1 MKVVVFGGTTEGRV
15 LAQAVAESRIKLH
28 VCVATAYGASLLP
41 SDKNIIIHQGRMDEQ
56 EMERFLKKIM
66 PSCCLDATHP
76 YADVVTENVCRTCG
90 RLAIPYFRVYRQ
102 QEDAEDVRF
111 VKSVEEAAEFLK
123 GVSGNIF
130 LATGSKELEKYTV
143 IPDYQSRC
151 TVRVLPTV
159 EALTKC
165 STLGFWGKHLI
176 AMQGPFSEELN
187 YGMLKQSSSQ
197 WMVTKNSGK
206 EGGFSEKCEAA
217 LRAGARLI
225 VVERPKETEEEPGR
239 IKKMTLPE
247 AVRFLSSLAET
258 IPEKRRKI
266 WLISA
271 GPGNPD
277 LLTKRAC
284 QLIRESDVL
293 IGSERMLASCGA
305 VVKEAE
311 KKPVFQSYR
320 KKEIADFI
328 KNHVEYQKIAVLY
341 SGDIGLYS
349 GAKGMRALLKAYE
362 VEEVSGVSS
371 VSYFL
376 NRLGV
381 PRERTVVISMHGQ
394 QENVISL
401 LREHEKVCVLLGES
415 GQIAR
420 ISREL
425 LALDMKKVTI
435 TVGERLSYNEE
446 RITSG
451 SPADFQT
458 QEFDA
463 LSVALFENP
472 KARKPVVCAGI
483 PDESFLR
490 GKVPMTKEEIRILS
504 VSKLKL
510 TEDSILYD
518 VGAGTG
524 SLSVEAARLCKKGRI
539 YAIEKNPQAIELIC
553 QNRRQFQV
561 ENLEVVEGTAP
572 ACLENLPAPTHAF
585 IGGSSGKL
593 AEIIDRIMKK
603 NPKARFVIN
612 AVTLETI
619 SEIER
624 LAEKYSDVRKPE
636 IVQVNVAKGKK
647 LGKYHFMEA
656 ENPVMIVAF

>member
-1 MKVVVFGGTTEGRV
+1 MKIVVFGGTTEGRV
-15 LAQAVAESRIKLH
+15 LAQAVAGSKVKLH

-56 EMERFLKKIM
+56 EMERFFKKIM

-76 YADVVTENVCRTCG
+76 YADLVTENVYRTCS
-90 RLAIPYFRVYRQ
+90 RLAIPYFRVCRQ
-102 QEDAEDVRF
+102 PEDAEEVRF

-123 GVSGNIF
+123 DTSGNIF
-130 LATGSKELEKYTV
+130 IATGSKELEKYTI

-151 TVRVLPTV
+151 TVRVLPTM
-159 EALTKC
+159 EALEKC
-165 STLGFWGKHLI
+165 SVLGFQGKYVV

-217 LRAGARLI
+217 SRAGAKMI
-225 VVERPKETEEEPGR
+225 VVERPKEAEEEAGR
-239 IKKMTLPE
+239 IKKMTLQE
-247 AVRFLSSLAET
+247 AVRFISSLAET
-258 IPEKRRKI
+258 IPEKRRKV
-266 WLISA
+266 WLIGA
-271 GPGNPD
+271 GPGNPE
-277 LLTKRAC
+277 LLTKKAC
-284 QLIRESDVL
+284 QLIQESDVL
-293 IGSERMLASCGA
+293 IGSERMLALGAA

-311 KKPVFQSYR
+311 KKPVFKSYR

-328 KNHVEYQKIAVLY
+328 KTHVEYQKIAVLY
-341 SGDIGLYS
+341 SGDIGFYS
-349 GAKGMRALLKAYE
+349 GAKGMRTLLKAYE
-362 VEEVSGVSS
+362 VEEVPGVSS

-381 PRERTVVISMHGQ
+381 SRDRTVVISLHGQ

-401 LREHEKVCVLLGES
+401 LREHEKVCVLLGEP
-415 GQIAR
+415 GQIAQ

-425 LALDMKKVTI
+425 LAFDMKKVTI
-435 TVGERLSYNEE
+435 TVGERLSYSEE
-446 RITSG
+446 RIISG
-451 SPADFQT
+451 SPADFQA

-483 PDESFLR
+483 PDEGFLR
-490 GKVPMTKEEIRILS
+490 EKVPMTKEEIRTLS
-504 VSKLKL
+504 VSKLRL

-524 SLSVEAARLCKKGRI
+524 SISVEAARLCKKGRV
-539 YAIEKNPQAIELIC
+539 YAIEKNSQAVELIR
-553 QNRRQFQV
+553 QNRKLFQV
-561 ENLEVVEGTAP
+561 ENLEVIWGTAP
-572 ACLENLPAPTHAF
+572 KCLDDLSVPTHAF

-593 AEIIDRIMKK
+593 TEIIDRIMKK
-603 NPKARFVIN
+603 NPKVRFVIN
-612 AVTLETI
+612 AATLETI

-624 LAEKYSDVRKPE
+624 LAKIYSDLRKME
-636 IVQVNVAKGKK
+636 IIQVNVARSKR
-647 LGKYHFMEA
+647 LGNYHFMEA
-656 ENPVMIVAF
+656 ENPVMIVSF